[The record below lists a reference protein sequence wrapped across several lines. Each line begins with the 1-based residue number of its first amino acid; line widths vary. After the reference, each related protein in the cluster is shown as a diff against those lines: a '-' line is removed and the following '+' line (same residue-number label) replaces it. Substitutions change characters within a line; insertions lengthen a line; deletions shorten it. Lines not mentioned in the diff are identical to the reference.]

1 MIKKNTPKYF
11 IVKSKKII
19 CSKYDNDEK
28 TKIPTPCV

>member
-1 MIKKNTPKYF
+1 MVKKNNLRYF
-11 IVKSKKII
+11 IVKSKKIT